1 MCKNPI
7 CIVAARKSLLTLDD
21 FVVLESP
28 QHGLQ
33 RFLNIFFDVKV
44 DVESFH
50 SWVLGWD
57 LDLDP

>member
-1 MCKNPI
+1 MYC
-7 CIVAARKSLLTLDD
+7 ATLQSKSLLTLDD
-21 FVVLESP
+21 FVVWESP

>member
-1 MCKNPI
+1 MLRCVKI
-7 CIVAARKSLLTLDD
+7 QYVLWLLTLDD

-57 LDLDP
+57 LDPDP

>member
-1 MCKNPI
+1 M
-7 CIVAARKSLLTLDD
+7 AARKSLLTLDD